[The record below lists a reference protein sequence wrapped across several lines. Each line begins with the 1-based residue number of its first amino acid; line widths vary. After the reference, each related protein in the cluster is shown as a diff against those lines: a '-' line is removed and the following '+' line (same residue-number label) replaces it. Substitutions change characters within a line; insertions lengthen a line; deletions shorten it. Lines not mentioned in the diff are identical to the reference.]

1 MKLHWSLAH
10 LGLPGD
16 ADARAVKRAYATK
29 LKTTRPEDDPEGFQR
44 LHEAYQAA
52 LDWMQSRETDIDID
66 IDADIDTFAEDA
78 QSGAVTLTLSQDML
92 FERLGAQSDAPFG
105 MPALAVEDAFDE
117 AEDRYGDRSA
127 IASSDAIPSEAS
139 ARFDPGALIDDCIAS
154 AMHAHDSELLNWLN
168 AQPALWSLAHKTR
181 IAPWLL
187 QRLHERRP
195 PIEARR
201 FDTLAEFFGLL
212 DLHSGYDAY
221 TIHRL
226 RHRLQLAWEIETR
239 QTRALAE
246 RTAQDGGS
254 MAANLRQAGRILGQ
268 LSRPLHWPQALWAGL
283 MPGYP
288 SAVRSFLRR
297 LDYGN
302 LDDLPAAIREE
313 QIAFWNAAGD
323 RSRFS
328 IPRWAVSVARL
339 FAYTLAIAL
348 VFALFTTTTSSGSP
362 LRATPIVDVIGG
374 SFATMLAGWLSYLA
388 YDAFMRWQALPESA
402 TSRSPWLRAASIPI
416 LGVGALAAA
425 KWLDLDEGGS
435 ILCSLAV
442 FLLALQRYR
451 RRNDLPL
458 NTALKFRIWYV
469 IPFFFGVVVL
479 VWISESNSFL
489 LSLGITG
496 VALALW
502 ALDMRKQR
510 AALRN

>member
-1 MKLHWSLAH
+1 MSWALRE
-10 LGLPGD
+10 LGLQ
-16 ADARAVKRAYATK
+16 ADTDERAIKRAYAAK

-52 LDWMQSRETDIDID
+52 LSWMQSRETGTE
-66 IDADIDTFAEDA
+66 IDAGIDTFAEDA
-78 QSGAVTLTLSQDML
+78 QPGAVALTFPQETL
-92 FERLGAQSDAPFG
+92 FERLGTQSDAPYDVAAF
-105 MPALAVEDAFDE
+105 AAEDALD
-117 AEDRYGDRSA
+117 AAADRYGDGSA
-127 IASSDAIPSEAS
+127 IASSDAMPPEAP
-139 ARFDPGALIDDCIAS
+139 AQFDPDALIDDCIAS
-154 AMHAHDSELLNWLN
+154 AMHAHDRELLEWLN

-195 PIEARR
+195 PIEAGR

-239 QTRALAE
+239 QIRALAE

-268 LSRPLHWPQALWAGL
+268 LSRPLLWPQALWAGL

-297 LDYGN
+297 LDFGN
-302 LDDLPAAIREE
+302 LDDLPTPIRED
-313 QIAFWNAAGD
+313 QIAFWDAAGD

-328 IPRWAVSVARL
+328 TPRWAVSVARL
-339 FAYTLAIAL
+339 FAYALAIAV
-348 VFALFTTTTSSGSP
+348 VFALFSPIAQPESIYSQTSITS
-362 LRATPIVDVIGG
+362 VIGK
-374 SFATMLAGWLSYLA
+374 SFTAMLIGWLAYLA
-388 YDAFMRWQALPESA
+388 YDVFMRWQSLPESA
-402 TSRSPWLRAASIPI
+402 PVRLPWLRTASIPI
-416 LGVGALAAA
+416 LGVGALAVA
-425 KWLDLDEGGS
+425 KWLDLDEGAS
-435 ILCSLAV
+435 TVISLAV
-442 FLLALQRYR
+442 FLFALKRYR
-451 RRNDLPL
+451 RRNGLAL
-458 NTALKFRIWYV
+458 NAPLKFKIWYL
-469 IPFFFGVVVL
+469 IPFFFGLVL
-479 VWISESNSFL
+479 LIWISESKPFL

-502 ALDMRKQR
+502 ALDMQQQR
-510 AALRN
+510 AGLRN